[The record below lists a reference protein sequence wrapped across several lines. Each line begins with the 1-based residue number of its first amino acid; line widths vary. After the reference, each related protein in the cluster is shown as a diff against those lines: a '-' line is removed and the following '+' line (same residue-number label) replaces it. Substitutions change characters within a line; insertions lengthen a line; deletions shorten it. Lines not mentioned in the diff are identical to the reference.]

1 MFHHLDFNIVSKAL
15 VETDPL
21 MCHFTLGACDVVVW
35 RRRPYF
41 FIPSQH
47 DSGVLHFAPC
57 LARVFWSNQIPH
69 CCWTELLAEKV
80 CLTFTRKSLQL
91 THFNLLSLCCS
102 AAPLR
107 PSFFSICSLPIP
119 ARLSCLFLP
128 LLSRN
133 PHKITWAVT
142 SSLPSYSLP
151 FCFSVAGDFRR

>member
-69 CCWTELLAEKV
+69 CCWTELLAERV
-80 CLTFTRKSLQL
+80 CLTFTRKSL
-91 THFNLLSLCCS
+91 HSGRKIWPVWRNLCSGLHWSAQYPLCCLDGDKMPDIIEREIKDNC
-102 AAPLR
+102 PLR
-107 PSFFSICSLPIP
+107 
-119 ARLSCLFLP
+119 
-128 LLSRN
+128 
-133 PHKITWAVT
+133 
-142 SSLPSYSLP
+142 SSQYLNSE
-151 FCFSVAGDFRR
+151 CVRV